1 MSTRY
6 IAAVQ
11 LVDRE
16 VLFDQYKEGNLNRD
30 VIWELVEKTSFI
42 GDPEF
47 DKLSPWYT
55 KVTIEFVDGKMLV
68 EEAVVSKTV
77 APLMPGDKI
86 REKWRML
93 TDGIMDAGIRDELE
107 QKVLKMETVV
117 NVTEITKLL
126 GEEIGGV
133 LE

>member
-1 MSTRY
+1 M
-6 IAAVQ
+6 
-11 LVDRE
+11 
-16 VLFDQYKEGNLNRD
+16 
-30 VIWELVEKTSFI
+30 IWKVVEKTSFI

-107 QKVLKMETVV
+107 QKLLDLETVV
-117 NVTEITKLL
+117 DVTEVIKLL
-126 GEEIGGV
+126 GEVGGV